1 MKSLIFK
8 SAIINR
14 NRIKFLYGLKEVIVE
29 PYYIAKNKKGKKVLY
44 GKVVGTKQ
52 VKCFEY
58 EKISNI
64 KILDYARFSPI
75 IQIMPLYS

>member
-29 PYYIAKNKKGKKVLY
+29 PYYITKNKRGKKVLY
-44 GKVVGTKQ
+44 GKVSGTNQ
-52 VKCFEY
+52 IKCFEY

-64 KILDYARFSPI
+64 KTLNYERFSPI
-75 IQIMPLYS
+75 IPIIPLYS